1 MLHRPLLCKPR
12 WLHANEKNSVTSNE
26 KNSVTSDDI
35 NTVTSERL
43 TTKMGTLSFFECL
56 PMFYLIMFSDVLPS
70 IHTDA
75 LSDVLCGTHSSG
87 TAAIWHIIFRCFFFV
102 LAFYLKSYL
111 RKYNLQ
117 ICWYFAWH
125 RDRVRRDPGRPSLL
139 EEDGE
144 RGEEA
149 SKHKIL
155 HALLTN

>member
-1 MLHRPLLCKPR
+1 MASRK
-12 WLHANEKNSVTSNE
+12 NEKNSVRSNE
-26 KNSVTSDDI
+26 KNSVTSDEI
-35 NTVTSERL
+35 NSVTSELL
-43 TTKMGTLSFFECL
+43 TTKMDTLSFFECL
-56 PMFYLIMFSDVLPS
+56 PMFYLIIYSDVLPS

-75 LSDVLCGTHSSG
+75 LSDILVGILSDMLCGKYSSG
-87 TAAIWHIIFRCFFFV
+87 TAAIWHIIFGCFFF

-144 RGEEA
+144 RGKEA

-155 HALLTN
+155 HALS